1 MKDGR
6 IRAIWRVGT
15 MLLVVAAVAV
25 AGNLPS
31 AWAQS
36 SGEEAGDVRVELA
49 AHVSGHVIDAKTGQ
63 PIPDARVTI
72 LGPARVE
79 MVTGPDGSFRS
90 AKAYLMSERYD
101 LEATRLGYA
110 TQRLTVDAANFGT
123 VEFRLEPRAL
133 PSPVVEVT
141 TTRAEERASAV
152 AFSEL
157 DRPQVHERYW
167 AQDVPML
174 LAELPGVYAYS
185 DAGNGVGYSYV
196 KIRGFPQR
204 RVEVTINGI
213 PLNDPESHEVYWVD
227 HPDLVASAQ
236 SLQVQRG
243 VGSAL
248 YGASAVGGSINLET
262 LAGPGERSISPMVRR
277 SPSARSASS
286 S

>member
-1 MKDGR
+1 VKDGR

-49 AHVSGHVIDAKTGQ
+49 AHVSGRVIDAKTGQ

-141 TTRAEERASAV
+141 TTRRPEPRASA
-152 AFSEL
+152 
-157 DRPQVHERYW
+157 
-167 AQDVPML
+167 
-174 LAELPGVYAYS
+174 
-185 DAGNGVGYSYV
+185 
-196 KIRGFPQR
+196 
-204 RVEVTINGI
+204 
-213 PLNDPESHEVYWVD
+213 
-227 HPDLVASAQ
+227 AS
-236 SLQVQRG
+236 R
-243 VGSAL
+243 
-248 YGASAVGGSINLET
+248 
-262 LAGPGERSISPMVRR
+262 
-277 SPSARSASS
+277 
-286 S
+286 